1 MNASPK
7 RFLVFSGLASQK
19 PVWPSKTK
27 VPSFMARSLPE
38 QIRSS
43 PIFAWPPKPNK
54 AGHSGIVGR

>member
-27 VPSFMARSLPE
+27 VPSFIGLLLPGVLVGP
-38 QIRSS
+38 S
-43 PIFAWPPKPNK
+43 FASW
-54 AGHSGIVGR
+54 G